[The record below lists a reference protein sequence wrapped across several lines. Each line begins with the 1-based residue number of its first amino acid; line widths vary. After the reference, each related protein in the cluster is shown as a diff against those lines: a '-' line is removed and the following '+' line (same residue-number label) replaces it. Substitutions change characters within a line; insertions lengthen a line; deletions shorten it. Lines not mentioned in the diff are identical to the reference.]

1 MGDAMVFS
9 DSFVADED
17 FSSVSDSEATLEKE
31 PPIESQYDALK
42 QAGLNAGLAAAVGM
56 AAPAL
61 IKAGS
66 RLVNSST
73 EAEDLASDSAVLVH
87 SFNNSA
93 SFSQLGNPA
102 GAIQVSAA
110 IQSGVT

>member
-17 FSSVSDSEATLEKE
+17 FSSMSDSDATLEKE
-31 PPIESQYDALK
+31 PPHEMDALK

-61 IKAGS
+61 MKVSS
-66 RLVNSST
+66 RLLNSST

-87 SFNNSA
+87 AFNNSA
-93 SFSQLGNPA
+93 SFSQLGNA
-102 GAIQVSAA
+102 SGAIPVSAA
-110 IQSGVT
+110 FQSGVA